1 MRVLAVYDLH
11 GQQLYQAAG
20 DVPAS
25 ELALSLVEMNASALF
40 GSGFDDNEVYKTAIA
55 ALKESKDFS
64 DTQSIL
70 SDLDIDSHII
80 EI

>member
-25 ELALSLVEMNASALF
+25 ELALSLVEMNALTLF
-40 GSGFDDNEVYKTAIA
+40 GSGFDDNEVYKTAIV

-70 SDLDIDSHII
+70 SNLDIDSHII

>member
-1 MRVLAVYDLH
+1 MRVLAIYDIH

-40 GSGFDDNEVYKTAIA
+40 GDGFTDNSVYKATIKS
-55 ALKESKDFS
+55 LKESKDFS

-70 SDLDIDSHII
+70 FSMDMDSHII

>member
-1 MRVLAVYDLH
+1 MRVLALYDRH
-11 GQQLYQAAG
+11 EFVLYQAAG
-20 DVPAS
+20 DVPATQ
-25 ELALSLVEMNASALF
+25 LALSAIEMNASALF

>member
-1 MRVLAVYDLH
+1 MRVLALYDRH
-11 GQQLYQAAG
+11 ESTIHQAAG
-20 DVPAS
+20 DMPATQ
-25 ELALSLVEMNASALF
+25 LALSAIEMNALALF